1 MDKRRKITQFL
12 ITLLYNPHL
21 TNLFSGKLHTG
32 KTKGVCVPGLNC
44 YSCPAAAGSC
54 PLGSL
59 QQTLGNLKKGL
70 NTYVIGSVLLF
81 AAVFGRFV
89 CGWLCPFGLIQELI
103 YKIPVPK
110 CMKRLKYLGWLKYVT
125 LAVLVILLPIVTYIQ
140 KGMGYP
146 AFCKFICPQGTIG
159 GLFLIRAS
167 ETLRAQAGLMFTFK
181 IVILVG
187 IIICSAFI
195 FRPFCRFICPL
206 GAIYG
211 LFNKIALVR
220 IKLDKDACVDC
231 GICKKVCPM
240 RLDPV
245 RESNHPDCIRC
256 GKCIADC
263 PVKALSFAGTDK
275 LRKIGNTKKAA
286 SK

>member
-1 MDKRRKITQFL
+1 ML
-12 ITLLYNPHL
+12 
-21 TNLFSGKLHTG
+21 S
-32 KTKGVCVPGLNC
+32 
-44 YSCPAAAGSC
+44 
-54 PLGSL
+54 
-59 QQTLGNLKKGL
+59 
-70 NTYVIGSVLLF
+70 
-81 AAVFGRFV
+81 
-89 CGWLCPFGLIQELI
+89 
-103 YKIPVPK
+103 
-110 CMKRLKYLGWLKYVT
+110 RLKYVI

-167 ETLRAQAGLMFTFK
+167 ETLRAQAGLMFTIK
-181 IVILVG
+181 IVILAG

-220 IKLDKDACVDC
+220 IRLDKDACVDC
-231 GICKKVCPM
+231 GTCKKTCPM
-240 RLDPV
+240 RLNPV
-245 RESNHPDCIRC
+245 KESNHPDCIRC

-263 PVKALSFAGTDK
+263 PVKALSFAGTEK
-275 LRKIGNTKKAA
+275 FKKNVNTKKAA